1 MLSDVFSYIRN
12 RFYNLAYWFSSV
24 GNWLEAQGAPLKYLA
39 PFFYSV
45 RDLNH
50 TIGNYFDDA
59 YQFTRTIEDVLD
71 DAWTK
76 AKQVFNYVYDVLVDK
91 VNNALNAAGD
101 AWDYAVT
108 AYQKAKDAWD
118 YATDYLKDFVVDAWH
133 RAGNVWGTV
142 TDWLK
147 ETAVDAYNK
156 AVWAYDQIAP
166 VVTAAAQD
174 IYAWVISIPAE
185 ISDFVAS
192 VVATVKPWVTSVIAD
207 TKTWILSTF
216 AGPFN
221 LINLWFDD
229 IQGFFDDPIGWL
241 TDKFTDWFLGPEKPE
256 E

>member
-24 GNWLEAQGAPLKYLA
+24 GNWLEDQGSPLKYLA

-59 YQFTRTIEDVLD
+59 YQFTRTLEDILD

-91 VNNALNAAGD
+91 VNDALNAAGNAWDKAVD
-101 AWDYAVT
+101 AWHLADDV
-108 AYQKAKDAWD
+108 WD
-118 YATDYLKDFVVDAWH
+118 YATGWLRDKAVDAWH

-147 ETAVDAYNK
+147 EQAVDAYNK
-156 AVWAYDQIAP
+156 AVWAYEQIAAA
-166 VVTAAAQD
+166 VTAASQD
-174 IYAWVISIPAE
+174 IYAWVRGIPAE
-185 ISDFVAS
+185 IAAFVNG
-192 VVATVKPWVTSVIAD
+192 VVADIEAVTTDIVQTLINTALAA
-207 TKTWILSTF
+207 I
-216 AGPFN
+216 AGPIN
-221 LINLWFDD
+221 LINLWFDA
-229 IQGFFDDPIGWL
+229 IQDFFNDPLGWL
-241 TDKFTDWFLGPEKPE
+241 ESKFTDWFLGPEE
-256 E
+256 